1 MKSPATLWALSG
13 HYPGII
19 RALSGHY
26 PGIIRA
32 LSARVSGLAGY
43 SKCTVGQCI
52 TTARPVPGETS
63 PLGWSAVVNV
73 LQTLMKLRF
82 DRSPELKNSTSLWH
96 ITLCTPC
103 APLCTP
109 CARPVHTLCTP
120 NTGLLSLASYVSFM
134 FRIFC
139 SCVKVDIFGKS
150 RFLLFHS
157 ECMIFCSA
165 VPPGTPPKVA
175 TVLQM

>member
-1 MKSPATLWALSG
+1 MYGRPVYNYGPTGPRRDKS
-13 HYPGII
+13 
-19 RALSGHY
+19 
-26 PGIIRA
+26 
-32 LSARVSGLAGY
+32 SGLVGCG
-43 SKCTVGQCI
+43 KCIANPYEITVR
-52 TTARPVPGETS
+52 AVPGAKKFHFS
-63 PLGWSAVVNV
+63 MAHYSVHPLCTPVH
-73 LQTLMKLRF
+73 
-82 DRSPELKNSTSLWH
+82 P
-96 ITLCTPC
+96 LCTPC
-103 APLCTP
+103 AHPVHALCTP

-165 VPPGTPPKVA
+165 VPLGTPPKVA

>member
-1 MKSPATLWALSG
+1 MEKRFLICINLFPSCEIPINTL
-13 HYPGII
+13 GII
-19 RALSGHY
+19 GALSGHY

-82 DRSPELKNSTSLWH
+82 DRSPELKNFTFLWH

-103 APLCTP
+103 APLCPP

-120 NTGLLSLASYVSFM
+120 CAHPVHAQHGFAFSGFVRIIHVSYFLFM
-134 FRIFC
+134 R
-139 SCVKVDIFGKS
+139 KS
-150 RFLLFHS
+150 
-157 ECMIFCSA
+157 
-165 VPPGTPPKVA
+165 
-175 TVLQM
+175 

>member
-1 MKSPATLWALSG
+1 M
-13 HYPGII
+13 
-19 RALSGHY
+19 
-26 PGIIRA
+26 
-32 LSARVSGLAGY
+32 SGLAGY

-73 LQTLMKLRF
+73 LQTLMKVRF
-82 DRSPELKNSTSLWH
+82 DRSPELKIPLLCGTLLCAPPVH
-96 ITLCTPC
+96 TLCTPC
-103 APLCTP
+103 AHP
-109 CARPVHTLCTP
+109 AHAQCTP

-165 VPPGTPPKVA
+165 VPLGTPPKVA

>member
-1 MKSPATLWALSG
+1 MYGRPVYNYGPTGPRRDKS
-13 HYPGII
+13 
-19 RALSGHY
+19 
-26 PGIIRA
+26 
-32 LSARVSGLAGY
+32 SGLVGCG
-43 SKCTVGQCI
+43 KCIANPYKI
-52 TTARPVPGETS
+52 TLRPVPGAQIQ
-63 PLGWSAVVNV
+63 LLCG
-73 LQTLMKLRF
+73 TLLCA
-82 DRSPELKNSTSLWH
+82 PPVH
-96 ITLCTPC
+96 PLCTPC
-103 APLCTP
+103 AHPVHALCTP